1 MEGSTAMLEGLGG
14 SFGGLVTWVMGWL
27 VKLGTA
33 AVVVLGGWHM
43 LKVILA
49 GGHGR
54 EAWRAVLAL
63 LVLAVVFAALSD
75 WRNTFEL
82 VGQAGQT
89 VWGAVVA
96 EARAAMA
103 TQGRGG

>member
-1 MEGSTAMLEGLGG
+1 MLEGLGG
-14 SFGGLVTWVMGWL
+14 SFGGLITWGMSWL
-27 VKLGTA
+27 VKIAGA
-33 AVVVLGGWHM
+33 AVVLFGGYHM

-63 LVLAVVFAALSD
+63 LVLAVAFAALSD
-75 WRNTFEL
+75 WRTTFDL
-82 VGQAGQT
+82 VGQGGQT
-89 VWGAVVA
+89 IWRAVVA

-103 TQGRGG
+103 TTGG

>member
-1 MEGSTAMLEGLGG
+1 MLEGLGG
-14 SFGGLVTWVMGWL
+14 SFGGLITWGMGWL
-27 VKLGTA
+27 VTIAGA
-33 AVVVLGGWHM
+33 AVVLFGGWHL

-63 LVLAVVFAALSD
+63 LVLAVAFAALSD
-75 WRNTFEL
+75 WRGTFEL
-82 VGQAGQT
+82 VGLAGQR
-89 VWGAVVA
+89 VWGALVA

-103 TQGRGG
+103 PSGG